1 MLAGKFFI
9 ILQQLFGPSFNHFEF
24 VIIVIFA
31 IVICANDQSIIIIV
45 SDVDFAVL

>member
-9 ILQQLFGPSFNHFEF
+9 ILQQLFGPVFNHFEF
-24 VIIVIFA
+24 VVIVFFA
-31 IVICANDQSIIIIV
+31 IVICETNQSIIIII